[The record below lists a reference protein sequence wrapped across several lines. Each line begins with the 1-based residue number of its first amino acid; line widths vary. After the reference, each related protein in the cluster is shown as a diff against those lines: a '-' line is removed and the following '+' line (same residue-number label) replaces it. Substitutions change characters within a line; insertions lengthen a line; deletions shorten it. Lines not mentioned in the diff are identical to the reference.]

1 MRRLFKNRAVVIAFI
16 LVAVILL
23 LSAALSIF
31 TDGTSVVHEVAGAI
45 VSPFEKLFTSA
56 KNRVSSFV
64 DAQTAYDELLA
75 ENEALRDELRELKTL
90 IGDAEL
96 YRAENE
102 ELRALLDIRQ
112 SYVDLSIDTATIIA
126 WNDTNWAST
135 FTINKGSR
143 DGVTENCC
151 VITKDGLIGVVERVE
166 NSYAEVRTLIDSK
179 FSVGA
184 RLKRTNLFA
193 VANGEFQCMKN
204 GMLRLEMIPLDSD
217 VKVGDELVTA
227 GISDFFPPNL
237 VIGTVASV
245 DIEAG
250 GMTMFAEI
258 TPVIDLQSLTQVF
271 VVLNYE
277 TTGNE

>member
-1 MRRLFKNRAVVIAFI
+1 MRRLFKNRAVVIAFV

-31 TDGTSVVHEVAGAI
+31 SEGTSVVHKVANAI

-102 ELRALLDIRQ
+102 ELRALLDIRR

-126 WNDTNWAST
+126 WNDTSWAST

-151 VITKDGLIGVVERVE
+151 VMTKDGLIGVVERVE

-179 FSVGA
+179 FSAGA

-227 GISDFFPPNL
+227 GISDFFPPDL

-245 DIEAG
+245 DIEDG

-271 VVLNYE
+271 VVINYE
-277 TTGNE
+277 TAGEE